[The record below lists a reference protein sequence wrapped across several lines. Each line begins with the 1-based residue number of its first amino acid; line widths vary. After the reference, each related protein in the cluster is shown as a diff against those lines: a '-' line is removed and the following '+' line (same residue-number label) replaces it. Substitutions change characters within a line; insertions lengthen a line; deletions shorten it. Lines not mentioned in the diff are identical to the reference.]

1 MPILTMFK
9 FTVPRTTVPSLMRVC
24 LLYSLIALSGCSLF
38 RTVERPIDGLILL
51 PPIQGTTT
59 QVLKQKVTIE
69 KYTQAKQFIAVTRF
83 SPQETKLVA
92 LLPTGQTF
100 LYLLYD
106 QNGFEEK
113 NDAGVE
119 LPSKDILAMIQFTYW
134 PESEIKLG
142 YPESQGWHIE
152 IKPHQRHLYYKNALL
167 LEIKI
172 EDDNVAIAHHGDRYT
187 TDIHTFDQ
195 EVLPL

>member
-9 FTVPRTTVPSLMRVC
+9 FTVPRATVPHLMRVFS
-24 LLYSLIALSGCSLF
+24 LYSLITLSGCSLF
-38 RTVERPIDGLILL
+38 RTVERPIDGLVLL
-51 PPIQGTTT
+51 PPIQGTAT

-69 KYTQAKQFIAVTRF
+69 KYTQTKQFIAVTRF

-113 NDAGVE
+113 NDAGIE

-142 YPESQGWHIE
+142 YPESQSWHIE

-172 EDDNVAIAHHGDRYT
+172 EDDNVTITHHGDRYT